1 MKITVIFLS
10 VLLIFFL
17 ITYFFI
23 KEVMIAQPAICKY
36 CHFISPYYN
45 KWERSTHKMVPCLKC
60 HEYGPLNAIS
70 GQLRFMAG
78 TYNPRPLTNV
88 PDSKCLQAG
97 CHQMRLIESKVI
109 FTRWKIVFDHKPHF
123 TQQRR
128 GINLHCRSCHSDIVQ
143 GEHMK
148 VSMNVCFLCHLNV
161 RDKTEHRKRCTVC
174 HNEPKATVQY
184 KGVPFKHTGPL
195 EKGHLCISC
204 HTSVKLGEGNVPKE
218 RCFFC
223 HVDRTEKFKDAEFVH
238 RQHVTKKQISCFF
251 CHELVEHGN
260 FKTENVEKVLRDMKI
275 ENKDNEKDMRSP
287 DECRNETGDGAG
299 AYS

>member
-1 MKITVIFLS
+1 MKITSIFLS
-10 VLLIFFL
+10 ILLIFSL
-17 ITYFFI
+17 ITYFFAR
-23 KEVMIAQPAICKY
+23 EVMMAQPAICKA
-36 CHFISPYYN
+36 CHFIYPYYN

-70 GQLRFMAG
+70 GQLRFIAG

-88 PDSKCLQAG
+88 PDSKCLQTG
-97 CHQMRLIESKVI
+97 CHEMRLIESKVN
-109 FTRWKIVFDHKPHF
+109 FTRQMIVFDHKPHF
-123 TQQRR
+123 TQHRR

-148 VSMNVCFLCHLNV
+148 VSVNVCFLCHLNV
-161 RDKTEHRKRCTVC
+161 GDASENKKRCTVC

-184 KGVPFKHTGPL
+184 KGFSFKHIKPL
-195 EKGHLCISC
+195 EKGYLCIDC
-204 HTSVKLGEGNVPKE
+204 HTSVKLGDGAVPKE

-223 HVDRTEKFKDAEFVH
+223 HVDRTEKFKDPEFVH

-260 FKTENVEKVLRDMKI
+260 VKIENVERILQDKTPK
-275 ENKDNEKDMRSP
+275 NKRHGTDVRSP
-287 DECRNETGDGAG
+287 DDCRNERGDDAG
-299 AYS
+299 AFS